1 MQKALESANIKLQSV
16 VSDITGVSATEM
28 LSGNTDAKELAQL
41 AKYRLL
47 PWLLNFQLNA
57 LRLRLVTRLSKKN
70 LYGPIIP
77 FSDEFRYKLG
87 CMLLRA
93 KGPQA
98 YQPGAA
104 PQDLEQ
110 RSV

>member
-1 MQKALESANIKLQSV
+1 MRELTRHRSSLAAKRAQASNEMQKALESANIKLQSV
-16 VSDITGVSATEM
+16 VSDITGVSATEMLAEM

-77 FSDEFRYKLG
+77 VFR
-87 CMLLRA
+87 
-93 KGPQA
+93 
-98 YQPGAA
+98 
-104 PQDLEQ
+104 
-110 RSV
+110 